1 MLSEIPWWNREDLA
15 SQWCWS
21 VGDCLDSFMNYSAR
35 TVILLYANLY
45 QATFRGLFMIWVV
58 FLWNFSSKEVF
69 FTRGFFPWACRPH
82 VLNKMLYFI
91 GYPGYLFL
99 FCILL
104 GRFSV
109 AICCMAHLVSEVLF
123 VCLFCFVGGV
133 TDSVYFLL
141 ARCTLPIIT
150 HIIRFMIILVVVVWC
165 TVHIT
170 FNERL
175 WDQTHSYHT
184 RVNLRPQ

>member
-1 MLSEIPWWNREDLA
+1 MRICIKLHFGVCLWFGLFSSEIFLKR
-15 SQWCWS
+15 
-21 VGDCLDSFMNYSAR
+21 GFF
-35 TVILLYANLY
+35 Y
-45 QATFRGLFMIWVV
+45 QRF
-58 FLWNFSSKEVF
+58 
-69 FTRGFFPWACRPH
+69 FFPWACQPH

-150 HIIRFMIILVVVVWC
+150 HIIRFLIILVVVVWC

-175 WDQTHSYHT
+175 WDQTHIYSYHT